1 LVADPAA
8 PTLDVVLL
16 GPVGAGKG
24 TQARRLARIYHLLHL
39 SSGDLLRDEVRHGTP
54 LGKEAET
61 YMANGDLVPDEL
73 VVAMVLQRMRAPD
86 GHAGALLDGFPR
98 TLVQAEALDRAL
110 AEGGRRLTRALY
122 LSVPEKVLLDRL
134 AHRWTCPIDGTTY
147 DDRVNPPRTPGICD
161 SDGAKLYQRP
171 DDQPQV
177 VAERIRVYLR
187 NTAPV
192 IDYYRARSILVEV
205 DGARDIDT
213 VTADLTRAIQAA
225 VEVHF

>member
-1 LVADPAA
+1 MVADAAA
-8 PTLDVVLL
+8 PRLDVVLL

-24 TQARRLARIYHLLHL
+24 TQARRLARTYHLRHL
-39 SSGDLLRDEVRHGTP
+39 SSGDLLRDEVRQGTP
-54 LGKEAET
+54 LGKEAEGF
-61 YMANGDLVPDEL
+61 MANGDLVPDEL
-73 VVAMVLQRMRAPD
+73 VVAMVLERMRASD

-98 TLVQAEALDRAL
+98 TLVQAEALDAAL
-110 AEGGRRLTRALY
+110 ADDGRRLVSALY
-122 LSVPEKVLLDRL
+122 LSVPEQVLLERL

-147 DDRVNPPRTPGICD
+147 DDRVNPPRTPGVCD
-161 SDGAKLYQRP
+161 NEGAKLYQRP

-192 IDYYRARSILVEV
+192 VDYYRARSILVEV
-205 DGARDIDT
+205 DGARDIDV
-213 VTADLTRAIQAA
+213 VTADLSRAIQTA